1 LNAFWVFNHSDLT
14 GVVMG
19 TVVGAASR
27 FLMLKSD
34 YRQYPAYPHGKII
47 HLALGTIAAA
57 LGSVAVPALLKKDF
71 TAITFLGMAAQ
82 QFREVRNM
90 ERNTLSAI
98 DKQELVPRG
107 TTYIEGTAVVFE
119 GRNYLSILAA
129 FLTSMAVSLFGWIV
143 GLAIGIVCLGVVLR
157 FRKGKTIKDV
167 ALIEFAPVRVEG
179 PNAYVGDIY
188 MMNVGLPEN
197 QEIIRRIGMGFVL
210 SPRSDDAKV
219 TLSNLGQR
227 QAILHDV
234 SVRLGVYRDD
244 GEPALLPLAKLELES
259 GKLGILLL
267 PREHDR
273 EVALRAI
280 SDVPLLEAAV
290 RMPTEANYRKEG
302 MLPDG

>member
-1 LNAFWVFNHSDLT
+1 MNALKLLDHSDLT

-19 TVVGAASR
+19 TIFGVASR
-27 FLMLKSD
+27 FLMLQSD
-34 YRQYPAYPHGKII
+34 YRQYPAYPHGKLI

-82 QFREVRNM
+82 QFRDVRNM

-119 GRNYLSILAA
+119 GRNYLSILTA
-129 FLTSMAVSLFGWIV
+129 FLTSMAVALSSWFVGLIV
-143 GLAIGIVCLGVVLR
+143 GLICLGIVIR

-167 ALIEFAPVRVEG
+167 AQIEFAPVRVEG
-179 PNAYVGDIY
+179 PNVSVGDIY
-188 MMNVGLPEN
+188 MMNVGLEES
-197 QEIIRRIGMGFVL
+197 QQIIRDVGIGFVL
-210 SPRSDDAKV
+210 TPRSDDAKV
-219 TLSNLGQR
+219 TIANLGQR

-244 GEPALLPLAKLELES
+244 GEPGLLPMAKLDLHT
-259 GKLGILLL
+259 GKLGVLIL
-267 PREHDR
+267 PREHER
-273 EVALRAI
+273 AVALQAV

-290 RMPTEANYRKEG
+290 RMPTQANRHKGG
-302 MLPDG
+302 MLPNG

>member
-1 LNAFWVFNHSDLT
+1 
-14 GVVMG
+14 MG
-19 TVVGAASR
+19 TVIGVATR

-98 DKQELVPRG
+98 DQQELVPRG
-107 TTYIEGTAVVFE
+107 ITYIEGTAVVFE

-129 FLTSMAVSLFGWIV
+129 FLTSLGVALFGWIV
-143 GLAIGIVCLGVVLR
+143 GAIVGILCLLIVIR
-157 FRKGKTIKDV
+157 FRRGKTIKD
-167 ALIEFAPVRVEG
+167 AATIEFAEVEVDG
-179 PNAYVGDIY
+179 PDVSVGGIY
-188 MMNVGLPEN
+188 MMNVGLEDN
-197 QEIIRRIGMGFVL
+197 QRIIREIGMGFVL
-210 SPRSDDAKV
+210 TPRSDDAKV
-219 TLSNLGQR
+219 TISNLGQR

-244 GEPALLPLAKLELES
+244 GEPALLPLAKLDLHS
-259 GKLGILLL
+259 GRLGILLL

-273 EVALRAI
+273 EVALRAV

-290 RMPTEANYRKEG
+290 RMPTEANHRKG
-302 MLPDG
+302 GAMPNG